1 MKWLSTEDGYKS
13 ECGLATIKRQYEV
26 VSRSNGDTL
35 TRSRVSCGWSFEV
48 EMKNHKY
55 TGGRRL
61 LKDAKARAEYY
72 LTKEHS

>member
-1 MKWLSTEDGYKS
+1 MKWISTEDGYKS
-13 ECGLATIKRQYEV
+13 KCGLATIKRHYEV

-35 TRSRVSCGWSFEV
+35 VRSRVPVGWSFEV
-48 EMKNHKY
+48 QMTGNKY